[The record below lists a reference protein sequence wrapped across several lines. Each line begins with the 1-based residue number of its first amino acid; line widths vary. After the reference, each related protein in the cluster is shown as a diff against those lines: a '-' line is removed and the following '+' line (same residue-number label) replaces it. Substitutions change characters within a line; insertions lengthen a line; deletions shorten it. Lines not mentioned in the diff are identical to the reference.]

1 MREPPSDDQAARGS
15 RAGAS
20 DRTARTASTV
30 EATASAVW
38 TATNAAS
45 WSAEAICTART
56 AQTPIVQAAKRRT
69 TRPARSGTT
78 LLRRPCHQSQ
88 STAAAKDV
96 NVSERAVRPI
106 WAVASIDSSVQ
117 MLRIRVVQTS
127 RVNAASATAGRNR
140 TGVIAATVPRADVP
154 DDIALRN
161 PIALPGRQNGAMEP
175 FAPTQPVASLDA
187 EERGAFVMRV
197 YSHLLLAIGA
207 FVAFETIL
215 FSTGIAESM
224 YDFLVGASSAWLLI
238 LGAFMVIQW
247 MATSAAHNLENESI
261 QYAGL
266 FGMAAGQALI
276 FAPFLYLVFND
287 PSNGSTTV
295 AAAAAITA
303 FGFAGLTVVAFVTRK
318 DLSFLRPMLMWGGI
332 AALVLIVAAVLFGL
346 SLGIWFSVAMIA
358 LAGGSIL
365 YQTQQIMARYPSHAH
380 VGAAVQL
387 FASVMMLFW
396 YVLRLLSQLR
406 R

>member
-1 MREPPSDDQAARGS
+1 MPD
-15 RAGAS
+15 
-20 DRTARTASTV
+20 
-30 EATASAVW
+30 
-38 TATNAAS
+38 
-45 WSAEAICTART
+45 AI
-56 AQTPIVQAAKRRT
+56 
-69 TRPARSGTT
+69 
-78 LLRRPCHQSQ
+78 
-88 STAAAKDV
+88 AAA
-96 NVSERAVRPI
+96 VRFAPP
-106 WAVASIDSSVQ
+106 
-117 MLRIRVVQTS
+117 
-127 RVNAASATAGRNR
+127 AGH
-140 TGVIAATVPRADVP
+140 
-154 DDIALRN
+154 
-161 PIALPGRQNGAMEP
+161 NGAMES
-175 FAPTQPVASLDA
+175 FAPTQPVATLDA
-187 EERGAFVMRV
+187 EVRGAFVIRV

-207 FVAFETIL
+207 FVAFETVL
-215 FSTGIAESM
+215 FSTGVAEAM
-224 YDFLVGASSAWLLI
+224 HEFLFESGGSSWLLI

-247 MATSAAHNLENESI
+247 LATSASHNLENESI

-276 FAPFLYLVFND
+276 FAPFLHLIFNEQD
-287 PSNGSTTV
+287 GSTTV

-387 FASVMMLFW
+387 FASVMLLFW
-396 YVLRLLSQLR
+396 YVLRLVSQLR